1 VYGAK
6 DQPVD
11 ESIGQ
16 RANGCQVTGDE
27 QQSSEP
33 KEEPQVD
40 ISRFLEPPPR
50 LIVLSGPSGVGKD
63 ATVTRMK
70 ELGYPFH
77 FVVTATDR
85 PKRPGEVHGVDYH
98 FVSSEEFA
106 TMLERDELL
115 EHAVVYGQNKG
126 IPKSQVREALASG
139 KDVIMRLDVQGAAT
153 VRRIVPDALLIFL
166 MTPSEE
172 ELIRRLKER
181 QTESAEDFKR
191 RIALAHEEMK
201 RLPEFDYVV
210 VNRDGKLDEAV
221 EQIMAII
228 AAEKCRVKRRRI
240 EL

>member
-1 VYGAK
+1 
-6 DQPVD
+6 VD
-11 ESIGQ
+11 EKQG
-16 RANGCQVTGDE
+16 
-27 QQSSEP
+27 SES
-33 KEEPQVD
+33 KEEYELDV
-40 ISRFLEPPPR
+40 SRFLEPQPL

-63 ATVTRMK
+63 VTLARLK
-70 ELGYPFH
+70 ELGHPFH

-85 PKRPGEVHGVDYH
+85 PQRQGEVHGVDYY
-98 FVSSEEFA
+98 FVSSEVFA

-126 IPKSQVREALASG
+126 IPKSHVRQALASG

-153 VRRIVPDALLIFL
+153 VQRIVPDALLIFL
-166 MTPSEE
+166 MAPSEE

-181 QTESAEDFKR
+181 KTESPEDLKR
-191 RIALAHEEMK
+191 RIALAREEMK

-210 VNRDGKLDEAV
+210 VNRDDKLDETV

-228 AAEKCRVKRRRI
+228 TAEKCRVKQRKI

>member
-1 VYGAK
+1 
-6 DQPVD
+6 VD
-11 ESIGQ
+11 EKLGF
-16 RANGCQVTGDE
+16 
-27 QQSSEP
+27 EP
-33 KEEPQVD
+33 KEEYELG
-40 ISRFLEPPPR
+40 ISRFLKPPPL

-85 PKRPGEVHGVDYH
+85 PQRPGEVHGIDYY

-106 TMLERDELL
+106 AMRKQDELL

-139 KDVIMRLDVQGAAT
+139 KDVLMRLDVQGAAT
-153 VRRIVPDALLIFL
+153 VRLIVPDALLIFL
-166 MTPSEE
+166 IAPSEE
-172 ELIRRLKER
+172 ELTRRLKER
-181 QTESAEDFKR
+181 QTESPQDLET
-191 RIALAHEEMK
+191 RIALVREEMK

-210 VNRDGKLDEAV
+210 VNRDGKLDETV

-228 AAEKCRVKRRRI
+228 TAEKCRVKQRRI

>member
-1 VYGAK
+1 M
-6 DQPVD
+6 
-11 ESIGQ
+11 
-16 RANGCQVTGDE
+16 
-27 QQSSEP
+27 
-33 KEEPQVD
+33 
-40 ISRFLEPPPR
+40 
-50 LIVLSGPSGVGKD
+50 
-63 ATVTRMK
+63 TRMK
-70 ELGYPFH
+70 ELGHSFH

-85 PKRPGEVHGVDYH
+85 PQRPGEVHGVDYY
-98 FVSSEEFA
+98 FVSSKEFA
-106 TMLERDELL
+106 AMLERDELL

-166 MTPSEE
+166 MTLSEE

-181 QTESAEDFKR
+181 RTESPEGLKR
-191 RIALAHEEMK
+191 RIALAREEMK

-228 AAEKCRVKRRRI
+228 TAEKCRVKQRKI

>member
-1 VYGAK
+1 M
-6 DQPVD
+6 
-11 ESIGQ
+11 GQ
-16 RANGCQVTGDE
+16 RANGGQVIVDKKQG
-27 QQSSEP
+27 SES
-33 KEEPQVD
+33 KEEYNLDV
-40 ISRFLEPPPR
+40 SRFLEPPPL

-63 ATVTRMK
+63 VTLARMK
-70 ELGYPFH
+70 ELGCPFH

-85 PKRPGEVHGVDYH
+85 PQRPGEVHGVDYY

-106 TMLERDELL
+106 AMLEQDELL

-126 IPKSQVREALASG
+126 VPKSHVREALASG

-153 VRRIVPDALLIFL
+153 VRRIVPAALLIFL
-166 MTPSEE
+166 MAPSED
-172 ELIRRLKER
+172 ELIGRLQER
-181 QTESAEDFKR
+181 KTESPQDLQR
-191 RIALAHEEMK
+191 RVALVREEME

-228 AAEKCRVKRRRI
+228 TAEKCRVKQRKI